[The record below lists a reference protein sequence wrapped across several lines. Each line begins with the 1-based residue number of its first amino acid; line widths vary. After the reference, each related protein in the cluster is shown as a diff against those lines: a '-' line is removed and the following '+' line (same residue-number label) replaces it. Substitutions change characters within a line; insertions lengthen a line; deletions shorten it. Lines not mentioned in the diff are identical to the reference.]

1 MEAISLETTDEKFLI
16 TIDKG
21 SLDAE
26 FVRRLIERLR
36 IEYLAEKVGFDEEIE
51 IIGEDIKSEW
61 WKNNKARMLGIS

>member
-36 IEYLAEKVGFDEEIE
+36 IEYLAEKVEFDEEIE